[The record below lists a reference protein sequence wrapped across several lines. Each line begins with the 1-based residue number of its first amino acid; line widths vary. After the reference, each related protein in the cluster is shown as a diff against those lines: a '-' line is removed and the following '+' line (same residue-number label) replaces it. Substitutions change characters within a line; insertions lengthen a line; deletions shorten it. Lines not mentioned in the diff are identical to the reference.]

1 MFFLAHWQKNSFPA
15 FCPSFPRF
23 TLIMYQ
29 PGFEP
34 GTNGLE
40 DRCSIQL
47 SYWYKSLLSIREP
60 G

>member
-1 MFFLAHWQKNSFPA
+1 MFFSSLAKNSFPA
-15 FCPSFPRF
+15 LCPSFSRF